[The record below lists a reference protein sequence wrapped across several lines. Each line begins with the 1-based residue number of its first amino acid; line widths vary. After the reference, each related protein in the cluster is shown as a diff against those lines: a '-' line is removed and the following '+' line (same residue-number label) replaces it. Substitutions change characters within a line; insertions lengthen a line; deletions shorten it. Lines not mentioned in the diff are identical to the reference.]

1 MQKNKNGSVTL
12 TREELYKRIWA
23 TPMSRLAREYG
34 LSDRGLAKICERY
47 RIPRPPRGYWAKR
60 QFGQNPRQTPFPKEK
75 DPPGRKIALW
85 PGTAPDPSEDRRS
98 EPRIEVVVPEVVAE
112 LHPLVARTEKSLRS
126 ARSDE
131 SGLVSPRA
139 KKAMRVSVAPD
150 SIDRAVR
157 ILDSLVRALE
167 KLDYPVE
174 ASVDDK
180 GRPRTV
186 ATVKDEEVEFHL
198 IEKTR
203 REERQ
208 LSERE
213 QRLKER
219 DSWRY
224 RDSQYQYFPTSLLS
238 LQILTSAKY
247 GMTRTWSDLKKC
259 RLEKRLGLFV
269 TALEST
275 SLAIKRNRLEA
286 EERERRW
293 AEEARIR
300 RQNRRLIEAEE
311 ERVKYLGKQVD
322 EWQQSQGIR
331 EFIETVKLVAV
342 SRAGQMV
349 DEIELEGWIE
359 WAEAQADRLDPL
371 AKTPP
376 SILDNKPKWGWYWG

>member
-1 MQKNKNGSVTL
+1 MRRNKNGSVTL
-12 TREELYKRIWA
+12 TRKELYREIWA
-23 TPMSRLAREYG
+23 TPMSRLAREHG
-34 LSDRGLAKICERY
+34 LSDRGLAKICERH

-60 QFGQNPRQTPFPKEK
+60 QFGQKPRQTPLPKEENQAK
-75 DPPGRKIALW
+75 ATITLW
-85 PGTAPDPSEDRRS
+85 PGTAPDRSVDRRA
-98 EPRIEVVVPEVVAE
+98 EPTIEILVPETLAE

-167 KLDYPVE
+167 KLDYAVE
-174 ASVDDK
+174 ALVDDK
-180 GRPRTV
+180 GRPRT
-186 ATVKDEEVEFHL
+186 AGTVKDEEVEFHL

-203 REERQ
+203 REERH

-213 QRLKER
+213 KRLKER
-219 DSWRY
+219 DPWRY
-224 RDSQYQYFPTSLLS
+224 RDTQYQYLSTGMLS
-238 LQILTSAKY
+238 LQILTSAEH

-269 TALEST
+269 AALETT
-275 SLAIKRNRLEA
+275 SLAIKRNRRE

-293 AEEARIR
+293 ADEARIR
-300 RQNRRLIEAEE
+300 RENRRLVEAEE
-311 ERVKYLGKQVD
+311 ERLKYLGKQVD

-331 EFIETVKLVAV
+331 EYIEAVKLVAV

-376 SILDNKPKWGWYWG
+376 SILDNKPNWGWYWG